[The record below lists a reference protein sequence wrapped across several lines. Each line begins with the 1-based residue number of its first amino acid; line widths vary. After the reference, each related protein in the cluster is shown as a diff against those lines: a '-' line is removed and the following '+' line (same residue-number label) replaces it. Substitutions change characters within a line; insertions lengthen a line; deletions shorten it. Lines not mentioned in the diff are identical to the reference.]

1 MCDPPS
7 SNTAVGSPSSALTIT
22 PNTKAPANS
31 PPKTDKPRPH
41 VCGTCQRSFARLEHL
56 KRHER
61 SHTKEKPFECPECSR
76 CFARSDLLLRHRQ
89 KLHQTS
95 IPSSRPRNRR
105 GSASGV
111 APGQS
116 RARKNSV
123 ARPNPT
129 ASNAPATSMRPRANT
144 ITPNDG
150 STMQMM
156 AAADTSVVRGMYPSH
171 THSRHSSLAGSPI
184 HSLDH
189 DSGGMSAAM
198 GLRDVQHGLPKLE
211 THTLGGLEFSNGLRT
226 APPMA
231 AFNTEFDLEGFL
243 FGPSSTTNPNALHYS
258 DLSQSM
264 ALEQASSFAPSC
276 NEIPL
281 SQTLDE
287 DFDCFTGFE
296 HQIFFHTSE
305 NLVDGSSP
313 STISTRRSTISDVML
328 DGSIHPSPTGT
339 STMWQPS
346 VMDPPQTLNL
356 FAMGPNG

>member
-22 PNTKAPANS
+22 PNTKAPANI

-76 CFARSDLLLRHRQ
+76 CFARSDLLLRHQQ
-89 KLHQTS
+89 KPHQTS

-144 ITPNDG
+144 ITHIDG
-150 STMQMM
+150 STMQIM
-156 AAADTSVVRGMYPSH
+156 AAANTSVVQGMYPSH
-171 THSRHSSLAGSPI
+171 THSRHSSLA
-184 HSLDH
+184 
-189 DSGGMSAAM
+189 
-198 GLRDVQHGLPKLE
+198 DVQHGLPKLE

-231 AFNTEFDLEGFL
+231 AFTTEFNLEGFL
-243 FGPSSTTNPNALHYS
+243 FGPSSTTNRNALLYS
-258 DLSQSM
+258 DLPKSM
-264 ALEQASSFAPSC
+264 ALEQA
-276 NEIPL
+276 
-281 SQTLDE
+281 
-287 DFDCFTGFE
+287 
-296 HQIFFHTSE
+296 
-305 NLVDGSSP
+305 SSP

-328 DGSIHPSPTGT
+328 DGLIHPSPTGT
-339 STMWQPS
+339 STMWQTS
-346 VMDPPQTLNL
+346 VMDPSQTRNL
-356 FAMGPNG
+356 FAMSPNAPLSPQPASHITNDRFVFTPPPRILR

>member
-1 MCDPPS
+1 MTIPAP
-7 SNTAVGSPSSALTIT
+7 TIT
-22 PNTKAPANS
+22 PNTKAPANI

-41 VCGTCQRSFARLEHL
+41 VCSTCQRSFARLEHL

-105 GSASGV
+105 GSASDV
-111 APGQS
+111 VSGQS
-116 RARKNSV
+116 RVRKNNV

-144 ITPNDG
+144 ITHVDG

-156 AAADTSVVRGMYPSH
+156 AAANSSVVRGMYPSR

-211 THTLGGLEFSNGLRT
+211 THTLGGLEFSNDLRT

-231 AFNTEFDLEGFL
+231 AFNTGFDLEGFL
-243 FGPSSTTNPNALHYS
+243 FGPSSTTNPNALHYN
-258 DLSQSM
+258 DLPQSM
-264 ALEQASSFAPSC
+264 VLEQASSFAPSC

-287 DFDCFTGFE
+287 DFDCFTGW
-296 HQIFFHTSE
+296 
-305 NLVDGSSP
+305 D
-313 STISTRRSTISDVML
+313 
-328 DGSIHPSPTGT
+328 
-339 STMWQPS
+339 
-346 VMDPPQTLNL
+346 
-356 FAMGPNG
+356 

>member
-7 SNTAVGSPSSALTIT
+7 SNTTVGSPPSALIIT
-22 PNTKAPANS
+22 PNNKAPANI

-76 CFARSDLLLRHRQ
+76 RFARSDLLLRHRQ

-129 ASNAPATSMRPRANT
+129 ASNAPATSMRPRANA
-144 ITPNDG
+144 ITHVDG

-156 AAADTSVVRGMYPSH
+156 AAANISVVRGMCPSH

-189 DSGGMSAAM
+189 DSGGMSAAI
-198 GLRDVQHGLPKLE
+198 GLRDVQNGLPKLE
-211 THTLGGLEFSNGLRT
+211 THTLGGLEFSNGLQT
-226 APPMA
+226 APPTA
-231 AFNTEFDLEGFL
+231 TFNTEFDLEGFL
-243 FGPSSTTNPNALHYS
+243 FGPSSTTNPKTLHYS
-258 DLSQSM
+258 DLPQPM
-264 ALEQASSFAPSC
+264 ALEQASSLAPSC

-281 SQTLDE
+281 NQTLDE
-287 DFDCFTGFE
+287 DIDCFTGFE
-296 HQIFFHTSE
+296 HQIFFNMSE
-305 NLVDGSSP
+305 TLVDGSSP

-328 DGSIHPSPTGT
+328 HGSIHPSPTGT

-346 VMDPPQTLNL
+346 VMDFQHGSTIL
-356 FAMGPNG
+356 

>member
-1 MCDPPS
+1 
-7 SNTAVGSPSSALTIT
+7 
-22 PNTKAPANS
+22 
-31 PPKTDKPRPH
+31 
-41 VCGTCQRSFARLEHL
+41 
-56 KRHER
+56 
-61 SHTKEKPFECPECSR
+61 
-76 CFARSDLLLRHRQ
+76 
-89 KLHQTS
+89 
-95 IPSSRPRNRR
+95 
-105 GSASGV
+105 
-111 APGQS
+111 
-116 RARKNSV
+116 
-123 ARPNPT
+123 
-129 ASNAPATSMRPRANT
+129 MRPRANT
-144 ITPNDG
+144 ITHVDG

-156 AAADTSVVRGMYPSH
+156 AAANTSVVRGMYPSH

-189 DSGGMSAAM
+189 DSGGMSAAI

-211 THTLGGLEFSNGLRT
+211 KHTLGGLEFSNDLQT

-243 FGPSSTTNPNALHYS
+243 FGPSSMTNPNALHYS
-258 DLSQSM
+258 DLPQPM

-287 DFDCFTGFE
+287 DSDCFTGFE

-328 DGSIHPSPTGT
+328 DSSIHPSPTGT

-346 VMDPPQTLNL
+346 VMNFQHGSTML
-356 FAMGPNG
+356 

>member
-7 SNTAVGSPSSALTIT
+7 SNTTTVGSPPSALTIT
-22 PNTKAPANS
+22 PNIKAPANI

-56 KRHER
+56 KRHGR

-76 CFARSDLLLRHRQ
+76 RFARSDLLLRHRQ

-129 ASNAPATSMRPRANT
+129 ASNAPATCMRPRANT
-144 ITPNDG
+144 IAHVDG
-150 STMQMM
+150 STMQMV
-156 AAADTSVVRGMYPSH
+156 AAANTSVVRGMCPSH

-189 DSGGMSAAM
+189 DSGGMSAAI
-198 GLRDVQHGLPKLE
+198 GLRDGQNGLPKLG
-211 THTLGGLEFSNGLRT
+211 THTLDDLEFSNDLHT

-243 FGPSSTTNPNALHYS
+243 FGLSSTTNPNTLHYS
-258 DLSQSM
+258 DLPQSM

-287 DFDCFTGFE
+287 DFGCFTGFE

-305 NLVDGSSP
+305 NLVDGSGP
-313 STISTRRSTISDVML
+313 STISARRSTISDVML
-328 DGSIHPSPTGT
+328 DGSI
-339 STMWQPS
+339 
-346 VMDPPQTLNL
+346 
-356 FAMGPNG
+356 